1 MLNFREGTIS
11 NPQKWSAFQAWD
23 FDLGSSWRN
32 VSALL
37 RMDISHIG
45 SLHAQRCME
54 RVEDPAQKEGKLQ
67 RADAKDVCF
76 IVIVDGFGILDFGM
90 YTLLV
95 LFYTSTYAC

>member
-1 MLNFREGTIS
+1 M
-11 NPQKWSAFQAWD
+11 
-23 FDLGSSWRN
+23 DLGSSWRN

-54 RVEDPAQKEGKLQ
+54 RVEDPAQKEEKLQ

-90 YTLLV
+90 YTLL
-95 LFYTSTYAC
+95 YSTILYFYACWQKYFVVLQWNIYQKIWYGL

>member
-1 MLNFREGTIS
+1 
-11 NPQKWSAFQAWD
+11 
-23 FDLGSSWRN
+23 
-32 VSALL
+32 
-37 RMDISHIG
+37 
-45 SLHAQRCME
+45 ME

-95 LFYTSTYAC
+95 LFYTSMHVDRSILWFWNGISTKRFDMAFWV